1 LGFQWAKKVLE
12 EERGFLQGFL
22 AILVVFTMVKR
33 GEIVV
38 NCVVNVDSGTPLL
51 WKVRVGQHFEVYF

>member
-1 LGFQWAKKVLE
+1 LGFQWAKKVLDG
-12 EERGFLQGFL
+12 ERGFLQGFL

-51 WKVRVGQHFEVYF
+51 

>member
-1 LGFQWAKKVLE
+1 MGEKSSDG
-12 EERGFLQGFL
+12 ERGFLQGFL

-38 NCVVNVDSGTPLL
+38 NCVVNADSGRPLL
-51 WKVRVGQHFEVYF
+51 WRVRVGQHFEVYF